1 MPDKTAR
8 KAHGGFAFR
17 LKMSDYE
24 VEINGSYDNVLNTL
38 KDLPT
43 LIDNIERGFEK
54 VKPKKVATLTVRTGA
69 PSSQKT
75 ASQQYPQISPT
86 QKVDEAI
93 LKLLETDWGKWRPRT
108 IEELGEAL
116 KASEMEPSPRTLAGV
131 LMDLV
136 KKEKVRRWNT
146 SAGYV
151 YILAEK
157 EALHSRGKLNEQ
169 D

>member
-1 MPDKTAR
+1 M
-8 KAHGGFAFR
+8 G
-17 LKMSDYE
+17 DYE

-38 KDLPT
+38 KDLPS
-43 LIDNIERGFEK
+43 LVGNIEKAFEK

-69 PSSQKT
+69 LSSQKT
-75 ASQQYPQISPT
+75 VSQQYPQISLAE
-86 QKVDEAI
+86 KFDEAI

-116 KASEMEPSPRTLAGV
+116 KASGMEPSARTLAGV

-146 SAGYV
+146 NAGYV

-157 EALHSRGKLNEQ
+157 EALRSRGETE
-169 D
+169 